1 MAQCRNNTSRATS
14 RRLPSNTAPLPHPV
28 TAVASPKPSLVAPPT
43 SRTIPDQAPPLELVP
58 LPVEQSL
65 VSTTLPRRHRLEDAC
80 FDPTSSLSRQ
90 AQSDMLFLSEEGLAT
105 ATVRNHARAWSE
117 WNEFLNQS
125 PAAST
130 NPFMLGISHRDY
142 NYHLIQWACWL
153 RQADKVGP
161 ATLSQKMSNL
171 RSNWLTANITRPAL
185 SADEFKRLLGS
196 LRFTE
201 EEQREALSKR
211 RGNQKFPLAAE
222 MLGSCWDSHFESLL
236 PAFQEGP
243 VGTKIGGFL
252 AAVLTEETAQRGAN
266 WVGVRALKTIDLRFQ
281 IGLGQ
286 PSLDGSFDIHDE
298 ATGDKARSHLVG
310 TGSIKSIKA
319 NLFRIQRVS
328 MDFLRTKT
336 TPVTDMVI
344 ARRTPEESRIV
355 DALGMWL
362 CLSNTED
369 SEPFLTKHTL
379 QTWKGKRLVKAST
392 RVINSSD
399 LTKVVKESAT
409 LLGLPEKAFSMK
421 SCRSGGY
428 SQMKGSGASQET
440 IHKRTNH
447 TKNST
452 VGRRHYDF
460 STISAEGGRGESI
473 GPAGLGKGKFDL
485 EKLKEII
492 PKTIQ
497 NQEAKEGTAVGQ
509 ESKGPVRRRGNRK
522 KRAPDLLE
530 YSALS
535 VQVPNKSPEGH
546 GGKL

>member
-1 MAQCRNNTSRATS
+1 
-14 RRLPSNTAPLPHPV
+14 
-28 TAVASPKPSLVAPPT
+28 
-43 SRTIPDQAPPLELVP
+43 
-58 LPVEQSL
+58 
-65 VSTTLPRRHRLEDAC
+65 
-80 FDPTSSLSRQ
+80 
-90 AQSDMLFLSEEGLAT
+90 MLFLSEEGLAT
-105 ATVRNHARAWSE
+105 ATVKNHARAWTE
-117 WNEFLNQS
+117 WVDFLQQS
-125 PAAST
+125 TTDST
-130 NPFMLGISHRDY
+130 NPFMLGTSHRDY

-153 RQADKVGP
+153 READKVGP
-161 ATLSQKMSNL
+161 STLSQKMSNL

-211 RGNQKFPLAAE
+211 RENQKFPMAAE
-222 MLGSCWDSHFESLL
+222 MLGGCWDSHFESLL
-236 PAFQEGP
+236 PTFQEGT
-243 VGTKIGGFL
+243 VGIRVGGFL

-266 WVGVRALKTIDLRFQ
+266 WVGARALKTIDLRFQ
-281 IGLGQ
+281 IGVGEPL
-286 PSLDGSFDIHDE
+286 LDGSFNSHEE
-298 ATGDKARSHLVG
+298 ATGDEARSHLIG
-310 TGSIKSIKA
+310 TGSLKGIKE

-336 TPVTDMVI
+336 TPVTDLVI

-355 DALGMWL
+355 DALGTWL
-362 CLSNTED
+362 CLSNTENN
-369 SEPFLTKHTL
+369 EPFLTKHTP
-379 QTWKGKRLVKAST
+379 QTWNGKRHIKAST
-392 RVINSSD
+392 RVINASD
-399 LTKVVKESAT
+399 LTKIVKESAT

-447 TKNST
+447 TKNSS

-460 STISAEGGRGESI
+460 STTTAEGGRGESI
-473 GPAGLGKGKFDL
+473 GPAGLGRSSFDL

-492 PKTIQ
+492 PKTIP
-497 NQEAKEGTAVGQ
+497 KTADCRGP
-509 ESKGPVRRRGNRK
+509 KGPVKRRGNRK

-535 VQVPNKSPEGH
+535 IQATNRAPEGH